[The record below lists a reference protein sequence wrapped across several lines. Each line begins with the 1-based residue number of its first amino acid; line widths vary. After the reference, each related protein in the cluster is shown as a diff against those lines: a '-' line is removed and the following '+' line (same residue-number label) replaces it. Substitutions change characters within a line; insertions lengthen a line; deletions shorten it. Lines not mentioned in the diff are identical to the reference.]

1 MTSFINNEQNEGFQH
16 SNMPQMKCLP
26 LQEYQQL
33 CSDLDRFRRETMNLR
48 QKLCHARKNLEDEK
62 RKRRVIEHYKNL
74 LISQINMTREILFY
88 DREIN
93 LDEGIKEKLQ
103 FLNKPE
109 IKFNNQIYNNLNV
122 QDRQSDRDFTIITET
137 DSTGSILSDLN
148 CLSKSE
154 DDLDMDIIIKLQK
167 EKKWK
172 KYKPNNE
179 YCMNNIV
186 YKQYNTL
193 DKIAEFNSPDGVTMR
208 IKPKDGKS
216 SVPVK
221 IQTASNKE
229 NIDSELLNAKTFVNH
244 NFISKMII
252 KPETCVS
259 CGKRMRF
266 GKMALKCRDC
276 PVICHTE
283 CKIQTISLLCTYGK
297 STLL

>member
-1 MTSFINNEQNEGFQH
+1 MTSFVNSEQNEGFQH

-62 RKRRVIEHYKNL
+62 RKRRVVEHYKNL
-74 LISQINMTREILFY
+74 LTDKVIESKYIFSVKDIP
-88 DREIN
+88 
-93 LDEGIKEKLQ
+93 
-103 FLNKPE
+103 FLYHNDN
-109 IKFNNQIYNNLNV
+109 FC
-122 QDRQSDRDFTIITET
+122 SFTIITET

-193 DKIAEFNSPDGVTMR
+193 DKIAEFNSPDGVTIR